1 LEPEGSA
8 PLLPP
13 LLSID
18 VGDCDKIGPLMESSI
33 CVTIHTFIK
42 RGASLGVAA
51 RTPPNTIDAVRA
63 AFKDMSPVGIDLCDA
78 DTVDVMNFKV
88 LLSPKAAFTFFL
100 RAACASV
107 VPSNGSIAS
116 LLSAEMLRTTKV
128 SQSLPALVKINSRG
142 RVTLLP

>member
-1 LEPEGSA
+1 
-8 PLLPP
+8 
-13 LLSID
+13 
-18 VGDCDKIGPLMESSI
+18 MESSI

-51 RTPPNTIDAVRA
+51 CFPPNRIDAVRA

-78 DTVDVMNFKV
+78 DTVDFVNLNFEV

-100 RAACASV
+100 RAACASAA
-107 VPSNGSIAS
+107 SNASIAS
-116 LLSAEMLRTTKV
+116 LLSAAMLRTTKV

-142 RVTLLP
+142 GVALLP

>member
-1 LEPEGSA
+1 M
-8 PLLPP
+8 
-13 LLSID
+13 
-18 VGDCDKIGPLMESSI
+18 KSSI

-51 RTPPNTIDAVRA
+51 CFPPNRIDAVRA

-78 DTVDVMNFKV
+78 DTVDFVNLNFEV

-100 RAACASV
+100 RAACASAV
-107 VPSNGSIAS
+107 LGEASNASIAS
-116 LLSAEMLRTTKV
+116 LLSAAMLRTTKV

-142 RVTLLP
+142 GVALLP